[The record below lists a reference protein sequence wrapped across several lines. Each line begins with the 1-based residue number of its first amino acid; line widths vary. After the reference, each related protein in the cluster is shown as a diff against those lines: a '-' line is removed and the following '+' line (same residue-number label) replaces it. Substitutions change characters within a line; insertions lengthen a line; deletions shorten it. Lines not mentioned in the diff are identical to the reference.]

1 MKEMNSEV
9 GFVWKGIMFQV
20 DEGDE
25 QWVGVG
31 VGVCFPVGMKV
42 SMKKKE
48 RRGNFMI

>member
-9 GFVWKGIMFQV
+9 GFVWKGNMFRV
-20 DEGDE
+20 DEEDE
-25 QWVGVG
+25 QWVG
-31 VGVCFPVGMKV
+31 VGVCFPVGRKV